1 MVIIASYPVGYDPV
15 SPFPI
20 GGTVS
25 HDGHS
30 VTSCRSQR
38 APSDGSD
45 TSRLGGKWKLGLTRA
60 GLAGTT
66 G

>member
-1 MVIIASYPVGYDPV
+1 MVINASYPVSCDPV
-15 SPFPI
+15 SPSLI

-30 VTSCRSQR
+30 VMSCRSQR
-38 APSDGSD
+38 APSDGTD
-45 TSRLGGKWKLGLTRA
+45 TSRLGGKSKLGLTRA
-60 GLAGTT
+60 GLAGIT